1 VKKGHGAGLKVQ
13 GMGHRAQR
21 QVQSL
26 KFQVSSLKIC
36 KRLINKLGTWNFEP
50 YLVERWPL
58 TADKAA

>member
-1 VKKGHGAGLKVQ
+1 MWDLRL
-13 GMGHRAQR
+13 GMGHRAER

-26 KFQVSSLKIC
+26 KFQVSSLKIR

-58 TADKAA
+58 TAES